1 MNVAGPPSRDVSVV
15 IPARNAAATISG
27 TLRSLAP
34 DRDLIGEV
42 LLIDDGSEDGTAAAA
57 SESAARQELPLRV
70 VAMRLGS
77 AGAARNAGI
86 DLAGGKYI
94 FFLDADDEVM
104 PGSLKR
110 LRDALLDRAGAGLAI
125 GASIRRTEGRP
136 DKLKAPHGYSD
147 DRAGNVRA
155 YLRNQLWP
163 IAMGSALIVATATQ
177 GIRFPEAIGLDED
190 TCYWAALLA
199 RADPVTVPA
208 PVLLYHHDEA
218 RMTRRFL
225 IEPRRTFL
233 AIALEL
239 NRLVELGVPRDAV
252 QWRKAWIAQR
262 IARQLIKHRFY
273 ADAAGM
279 MRAVRAHQAF
289 ARTWRSRRYLALIRL
304 GRLAR
309 SAGKTQPPSG
319 RDRRTLIVCYDPA
332 FPPTS
337 GADLRNHRNA
347 IAASQFGA
355 VHLVSIR
362 PRTGVEQP
370 RDTRIRVGALTVEG
384 EPRSASIGWWRT
396 SVEKRIARSAL
407 TRLEALVRSFR
418 PDTIVVEGIALFK
431 LLAPLRPL
439 ARQLILD
446 MHNVESHLAAQPG
459 EDTRSEPAATADVAA
474 YKRLERRAMK
484 LVDRIWVCS
493 GQDRDRLAALP
504 PSDVPIDVVPNG
516 IPRMEDI
523 PPELPTPPPETN
535 GFPVIIFVGH
545 LGYQPNIEAAER
557 LARRILPRIR
567 AALPRARLI
576 LAGRY
581 PKPAVRALSD
591 LDGVQLIDSP
601 ADMASL
607 LCGAHLSIIPLSM
620 GGGTRIKILEAM
632 AWGVPVIATPLA
644 AEGLDLIDGE
654 EMLLAETDADLA
666 AKAVAL
672 CLDPDRLRRQRMAA
686 HDAAW
691 SRFGPAALRDAVR
704 SGLGLAEASRPPVP
718 PMSHQ

>member
-1 MNVAGPPSRDVSVV
+1 MSVAGPPPRDVSVV

-27 TLRSLAP
+27 TLQSLAP
-34 DRDLIGEV
+34 DRDIIGEV

-57 SESAARQELPLRV
+57 SESAARQGLPLRV
-70 VAMRLGS
+70 IATRLGS

-86 DLAGGKYI
+86 EQAGGRFI

-104 PGSLKR
+104 AGGLMR
-110 LRDALLDRAGAGLAI
+110 LRDALIGAPGAGLAV

-136 DKLKAPHGYSD
+136 DKLKAPNGYSR
-147 DRAGNVRA
+147 DRPGNVRA

-163 IAMGSALIVATATQ
+163 IAMGSALVVATATR

-225 IEPRRTFL
+225 IGPRRTLL
-233 AIALEL
+233 AIAVEL
-239 NRLVELGVPRDAV
+239 NRLEEFGVPRDAL

-262 IARQLIKHRFY
+262 IARQLIRHRSY

-279 MRAVRAHQAF
+279 MRAVRAHPAF
-289 ARTWRSRRYLALIRL
+289 SRTWRSWRYLALIRL
-304 GRLAR
+304 GSLAR
-309 SAGKTQPPSG
+309 VADKAAPPSG
-319 RDRRTLIVCYDPA
+319 RERRTLIVCYDPA

-347 IAASQFGA
+347 IAASQFGPA
-355 VHLVSIR
+355 QLVSIR

-370 RDTRIRVGALTVEG
+370 ADAPIRVGALTIEG

-396 SVEKRIARSAL
+396 SAEKRIPRSAL
-407 TRLEALVRSFR
+407 IRLEALVRSFR

-431 LLAPLRPL
+431 LLAPLRPM

-446 MHNVESHLAAQPG
+446 MHNVESHLVAQQG
-459 EDTRSEPAATADVAA
+459 EAPRSGCAATADVAA
-474 YKRLERRAMK
+474 YRRLERQAMK
-484 LVDRIWVCS
+484 LVDRTWVCS
-493 GQDRDRLAALP
+493 GQDRDRLAALAR
-504 PSDVPIDVVPNG
+504 SDVPIDVVPNG

-523 PPELPTPPPETN
+523 PATLPAPPPQTD
-535 GFPVIIFVGH
+535 GFPVIVFVGH

-557 LARRILPRIR
+557 LARRILPLIR
-567 AALPRARLI
+567 AGLPRARLT

-591 LDGVQLIDSP
+591 LEGVQLVDSP

-607 LCGAHLSIIPLSM
+607 LGGAHLSIMPLSM
-620 GGGTRIKILEAM
+620 GGGTRIKMLEAM

-644 AEGLDLIDGE
+644 AEGLDLADGE
-654 EMLLAETDADLA
+654 EVLLAETDADLA
-666 AKAVAL
+666 AKAITL
-672 CLDPDRLRRQRMAA
+672 CRDPDRLRQQRIAA
-686 HDAAW
+686 HRAAW
-691 SRFGPAALRDAVR
+691 SRFGPAALRDAIRV
-704 SGLGLAEASRPPVP
+704 GLGLAETSRSSSPP
-718 PMSHQ
+718 

>member
-1 MNVAGPPSRDVSVV
+1 MTAESPQRDVTVI

-57 SESAARQELPLRV
+57 SESAARQGLPLRI
-70 VAMRLGS
+70 VARRLGG
-77 AGAARNAGI
+77 AGAARNAGV

-110 LRDALLDRAGAGLAI
+110 LRDALLDRPGAGLAV

-136 DKLKAPHGYSD
+136 DKLKAPNGYSR
-147 DRAGNVRA
+147 DRPGNVGA

-163 IAMGSALIVATATQ
+163 IAMGSALVVATATQ
-177 GIRFPEAIGLDED
+177 GVRFPEAIGLDED

-199 RADPVTVPA
+199 RADPVTVSA
-208 PVLLYHHDEA
+208 PVLLYHHDET

-225 IEPRRTFL
+225 VEPRRTFL
-233 AIALEL
+233 AIAVEL
-239 NRLVELGVPRDAV
+239 NRLEEFGVPRDAL

-262 IARQLIKHRFY
+262 IARQLIKRRLY
-273 ADAAGM
+273 AEAACM
-279 MRAVRAHQAF
+279 MRAVRAHPAF
-289 ARTWRSRRYLALIRL
+289 ARTWRARRYLALIRL
-304 GRLAR
+304 GKLAR
-309 SAGKTQPPSG
+309 GAGKAAPSSG
-319 RDRRTLIVCYDPA
+319 TERRTLIVCYDPA

-347 IAASQFGA
+347 IAASQFGPA
-355 VHLVSIR
+355 QLVSIR

-370 RDTRIRVGALTVEG
+370 ADAPIRVGALTVEG

-396 SVEKRIARSAL
+396 RAEKRIPRSAL
-407 TRLEALVRSFR
+407 IRLEALVRSFR

-459 EDTRSEPAATADVAA
+459 EAPRSVRAATADVAA
-474 YKRLERRAMK
+474 CKRLERQAMK

-493 GQDRDRLAALP
+493 GQDRDRLALLARP
-504 PSDVPIDVVPNG
+504 EVPIDVVPNG
-516 IPRMEDI
+516 IPRSEDI
-523 PPELPTPPPETN
+523 PATLRTPPETDD
-535 GFPVIIFVGH
+535 FPVIVFVGH
-545 LGYQPNIEAAER
+545 LGYRPNIDAAER
-557 LARRILPRIR
+557 LARHILPRIR
-567 AALPRARLI
+567 ASLPTARLI

-581 PKPAVRALSD
+581 PKPSVRALSE
-591 LDGVQLIDSP
+591 LDGVQLIDGP
-601 ADMASL
+601 ADIASL
-607 LCGAHLSIIPLSM
+607 LGGANLSIIPLSI

-644 AEGLDLIDGE
+644 AEGLDLLDGE
-654 EMLLAETDADLA
+654 EVLLAETDADLA

-672 CLDPDRLRRQRMAA
+672 CRDPERLRRQRIAA
-686 HDAAW
+686 HHAAW

-704 SGLGLAEASRPPVP
+704 IGFGLAETSRSPVI
-718 PMSHQ
+718 PMSQP